1 MQVGVVS
8 DTHDNLGVAQ
18 AAVDRFV
25 AADVDMVVHCGD
37 IISPF
42 AARLFDTDEFE
53 FYAARGNNDG
63 EWALQ
68 SLVEEFGAYLGEM
81 GELELE
87 TAHVAVYHGTS
98 EAVVGALVDA
108 GTYDYVLRGHT
119 HEQVHER
126 RNGTV
131 HINPG
136 GIPLDPAGGDPPAA
150 VVLDTEA
157 GEVDFQDLG

>member
-1 MQVGVVS
+1 VQIGVVS

-37 IISPF
+37 VISPF
-42 AARLFDTDEFE
+42 TVRLFDTDEFE

-98 EAVVGALVDA
+98 EAVVGALVDS

-136 GIPLDPAGGDPPAA
+136 GIPLDPSGGNPPAA
-150 VVLDTEA
+150 VVLDTA
-157 GEVDFQDLG
+157 ADEVRFHDLG